1 VAGGSHEGDGAETAA
16 ARRPRG
22 RCLVAGGALAAALLL
37 GTGSGLRALGPR
49 WAGGAPAIRAV
60 RPGPAAAADTSEQGS
75 GPAARTGADAS
86 EAAAPARIRVERAA
100 SAIDVD
106 GVLDESAWRSARTIR
121 MPWEFSPGDGTPAP
135 VKTECRVTYDGSR
148 LYIGCHAFDP
158 HPGRI
163 RAHLADRDRAF
174 DDDRINIILDPFGDH
189 RRGYEFLVN
198 PLGVPMDGLRSPA
211 GEDFS
216 WDAIWDSKGRVT
228 ADGYVVE
235 VAIPFKALDFPENGD
250 RSSWG
255 IILARHWPRSVSHEL
270 ASIRVDPGNSCLMC
284 QAQHLEGLHGLQSG
298 HDVELDPTVT
308 SKRADARDSL
318 AAPAIGTGAVH
329 VHPGITGHWGMTSNL
344 NLDLTVNPD
353 FSQVEADVAQLQ
365 TNRQFAVFYP
375 EKRPFFQQG
384 SDIFDVPGH
393 LVNTRTVVDPTAGV
407 KLAGKVGPWAVGA
420 FYAHDRENRI
430 LVPGNQS
437 SQTALLPED
446 VDGGV
451 FRVRRDLGQ
460 ASYLGLT
467 ITDREAGDYHN
478 RLAFLDGLARVD
490 DATTVA
496 YGYVHT
502 DTRYPSSLAA
512 AAGQPA
518 GSFGGNAGYVSVNR
532 STRDWH
538 FHLEGDDFGPEFRAD
553 AGFFPQVDL
562 RGGSA
567 NAARYLWGGPD
578 DVFSRIS
585 LGVSSNYMENHDGRV
600 FDRSVELHPW
610 VQGPLQ
616 SELGFHVS
624 WSDQRFGDR
633 LFPLSEQGVSFSMQP
648 SGAFSFGVDAS
659 RGTTIDYAG
668 SRRADDLTLSPE
680 LTWRSGRHAELQAS
694 HDLERLTVGG
704 EALSTENLSQ
714 LELRY
719 HFSLR
724 AFLRAIL
731 QYRHSSR
738 NPDLYP
744 RPVASTSRHL
754 FTQLLFSYKLNPRT
768 VLFAGYS
775 GDRQGVRAD
784 GRAIGL
790 TQTGRTFFVKL
801 GYAFRP

>member
-1 VAGGSHEGDGAETAA
+1 
-16 ARRPRG
+16 
-22 RCLVAGGALAAALLL
+22 
-37 GTGSGLRALGPR
+37 
-49 WAGGAPAIRAV
+49 
-60 RPGPAAAADTSEQGS
+60 
-75 GPAARTGADAS
+75 
-86 EAAAPARIRVERAA
+86 VERAGG
-100 SAIDVD
+100 AIDVD
-106 GVLDESAWRSARTIR
+106 GVMDEPAWRAARTIR
-121 MPWEFSPGDGTPAP
+121 LPREFSPGDGTPAP
-135 VKTECRVTYDGSR
+135 VKTECGITYDASR

-163 RAHLADRDRAF
+163 RAHLEDRDRAF
-174 DDDRINIILDPFGDH
+174 DDDRIAIILDPFGDH

-198 PLGVPMDGLRSPA
+198 PLGVQMDGLRGPA

-216 WDAIWDSKGRVT
+216 WDAIWESHGRIT

-235 VAIPFKALDFPENGD
+235 VAIPFKAMDFPEDAD

-270 ASIRVDPGNSCLMC
+270 ASIRVDQGNSCFMC
-284 QAQHLEGLHGLQSG
+284 QAEHLEGLHGLQSG
-298 HDVELDPTVT
+298 HDVELDPTLT
-308 SKRADARDSL
+308 SRRTDTRDSL
-318 AAPAIGTGAVH
+318 TAATIGTGAVH

-344 NLDLTVNPD
+344 NLDVTANPD
-353 FSQVEADVAQLQ
+353 FSQVEADAAQLQ
-365 TNRQFAVFYP
+365 TNRRFAVFFP

-430 LVPGNQS
+430 LIPGSQS
-437 SQTALLPED
+437 SQTAVLSQD

-451 FRVRRDLGQ
+451 LRVRRDLGQ
-460 ASYLGLT
+460 SSYLGLT
-467 ITDREAGDYHN
+467 VTDREAGAYHN
-478 RLAFLDGLARVD
+478 RLAFVDGLARLD

-502 DTRYPSSLAA
+502 DTRYPQPVAA
-512 AAGQPA
+512 AAGQPT
-518 GSFGGNAGYVSVNR
+518 GPFGGNAGFVSVNR

-538 FHLEGDDFGPEFRAD
+538 LHLEGDDFGPGFRAD

-562 RGGSA
+562 RGG
-567 NAARYLWGGPD
+567 NADVSRYFWGGPD
-578 DVFSRIS
+578 DPFSRIS
-585 LGVSSNYMENHDGRV
+585 LGVRSGYTEDHDGRV
-600 FDRSVELHPW
+600 FSRSAGFYPS

-616 SELGFHVS
+616 SELALHVE

-633 LFPLSEQGVSFSMQP
+633 LFALSEQGASFSMQP
-648 SGAFSFGVDAS
+648 SGALSFGVDAS
-659 RGTTIDYAG
+659 RGTTIDFAG
-668 SRRADDLTLSPE
+668 SRRADEVTLSPE
-680 LTWRSGRHAELQAS
+680 ITWRAGRHAEVRAS
-694 HDLERLTVGG
+694 HDLQRLSVGG
-704 EALSTENLSQ
+704 RALTTENLSQ

-731 QYRHSSR
+731 QYRHTSR
-738 NPDLYP
+738 DPDLYP
-744 RPVASTSRHL
+744 DPVPGTTRHL

-775 GDRQGVRAD
+775 GDRQGLRAD
-784 GRAIGL
+784 GRAIDL
-790 TQTGRTFFVKL
+790 TQTDRTFFVKL
-801 GYAFRP
+801 GYAIRP